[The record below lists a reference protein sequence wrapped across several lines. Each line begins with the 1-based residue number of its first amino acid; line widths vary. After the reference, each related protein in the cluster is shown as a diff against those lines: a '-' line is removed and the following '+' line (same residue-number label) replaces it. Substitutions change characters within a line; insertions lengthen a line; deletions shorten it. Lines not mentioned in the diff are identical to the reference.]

1 MKLGGNFFEDLFPG
15 QVLVNPVPRTVTD
28 GDVALYIALTG
39 DRNPKNCSDEFARSL
54 GFERAPVH
62 DMLVFHI
69 VFGRAV
75 GEISLN
81 SPGNLGYADLR
92 FVRPVYTGD
101 TLRATTETLGW
112 RETSK
117 GDTGVVWVRTIG
129 FNQRDEE
136 VLRFYRWVM
145 VNRRPRAAGQQTA
158 DYRQQIAESRQPS
171 QGRGQA
177 DNEEQVAATVK
188 ADQPAVMPELASL
201 DHVSFP
207 VIARFEAWATGGA
220 RFWEDYSA
228 GERVAH
234 PQGITIEE
242 AEHQMATRLYQNSAR
257 VHFNQH
263 QQNSSRHG
271 RRIIYGGHII
281 SVAQAL
287 SFDGLENVVGMA
299 AWNGGSHTNPT
310 FAGDTLFAWTEVLE
324 RIDLGRADLGA
335 LRLRLVAC
343 KNVDPNAEEVPVK
356 VAGEDGRERYNAS
369 VVLDLD
375 YVGLIPKRAVAIL

>member
-1 MKLGGNFFEDLFPG
+1 MKHGGNFFEDLYPG
-15 QVLVNPVPRTVTD
+15 QTLRNPVPRTLTH
-28 GDVALYIALTG
+28 GDTALYIALTG
-39 DRNPKNCSDEFARSL
+39 DRNPKNCSDKFARAL

-69 VFGRAV
+69 VFGRTV

-92 FVRPVYTGD
+92 FLLPVYTGD

-117 GDTGVVWVRTIG
+117 GDTGVVWVRTTG
-129 FNQRDEE
+129 YNQQDKE
-136 VLRFYRWVM
+136 VLRFNRWVM
-145 VNRRPRAAGQQTA
+145 MNKREPGTPTNA
-158 DYRQQIAESRQPS
+158 DDAPE
-171 QGRGQA
+171 
-177 DNEEQVAATVK
+177 
-188 ADQPAVMPELASL
+188 MPPLASL
-201 DHVSFP
+201 DDLWFPQVS
-207 VIARFEAWATGGA
+207 RFEAWATGGD
-220 RFWEDYSA
+220 RFWEDYA
-228 GERVAH
+228 PGERVLH
-234 PQGITIEE
+234 PQGMTLEE
-242 AEHQMATRLYQNSAR
+242 AEHQMATRLYQNTAR

-263 QQNSSRHG
+263 QQASSRHG

-281 SVAQAL
+281 SIAHAL

-310 FAGDTLFAWTEVLE
+310 FADDTLFAWTEVID
-324 RIDLGRADLGA
+324 RIDIGRPDLGA

-343 KNVDPNAEEVPVK
+343 KNVDPNHEDIPVK
-356 VAGEDGRERYNAS
+356 VAAEDGKDRYNPN

-375 YVGLIPKRAVAIL
+375 YIALIPKRSAAIP

>member
-1 MKLGGNFFEDLFPG
+1 MKLGGNFFEDLYPG
-15 QVLVNPVPRTVTD
+15 QVLINPVPRTVTA

-39 DRNPKNCSDEFARSL
+39 DRNPKNCSDTFAQTL

-92 FVRPVYTGD
+92 FLKPVYTGD

-129 FNQRDEE
+129 YNQRDEE

-145 VNRRPRAAGQQTA
+145 VNKREPGTPTKAVDAGSTA
-158 DYRQQIAESRQPS
+158 PEM
-171 QGRGQA
+171 
-177 DNEEQVAATVK
+177 
-188 ADQPAVMPELASL
+188 PAQASL
-201 DHVSFP
+201 QQAWSPEFE
-207 VIARFEAWATGGA
+207 RFDATATGSDRA
-220 RFWEDYSA
+220 WEDYA
-228 GERVAH
+228 PGERIVH

-242 AEHQMATRLYQNSAR
+242 AEHQMATRLYQNTAR

-263 QQNSSRHG
+263 QQASSRSG
-271 RRIIYGGHII
+271 KRIIYGGHII
-281 SVAQAL
+281 SVAHAI
-287 SFDGLENVVGMA
+287 SFDGLENAISMA
-299 AWNGGSHTNPT
+299 AWNGGQHTNPT

-324 RIDLGRADLGA
+324 RIETQRKDLGA

-343 KNVDPNAEEVPVK
+343 KNVDPNAEDVPVK
-356 VAGEDGRERYNAS
+356 VVEDGAAGGRERYSPS

-375 YVGLIPKRAVAIL
+375 YVALMPKRAVFR

>member
-1 MKLGGNFFEDLFPG
+1 MKHGGNFFEDLYPG
-15 QVLVNPVPRTVTD
+15 QTLINPVPRTLTE
-28 GDVALYIALTG
+28 GDTALYIALTA
-39 DRNPKNCSDEFARSL
+39 DRNPKNCSDEFARGL

-92 FVRPVYTGD
+92 FLRPVYTGD

-117 GDTGVVWVRTIG
+117 GDTGVVWVRTSG

-145 VNRRPRAAGQQTA
+145 VNKREPTK
-158 DYRQQIAESRQPS
+158 PS
-171 QGRGQA
+171 G
-177 DNEEQVAATVK
+177 
-188 ADQPAVMPELASL
+188 ADQAAEMPEQASL
-201 DHVSFP
+201 EQVSFP
-207 VIARFEAWATGGA
+207 QIARFESWATGGQ
-220 RFWEDYSA
+220 RFWEDYA
-228 GERVAH
+228 PGERVAH

-242 AEHQMATRLYQNSAR
+242 AEHQMATRLYQNTAR
-257 VHFNQH
+257 VHFNQY
-263 QQNSSRHG
+263 QQNTSRHG
-271 RRIIYGGHII
+271 RRIIYGGHVI

-287 SFDGLENVVGMA
+287 SFDGLENVVAMA
-299 AWNGGSHTNPT
+299 AWNGGQHTNPT

-324 RIDLGRADLGA
+324 RIDLGRPDLGA

-356 VAGEDGRERYNAS
+356 VVEDGRERYSSA

-375 YVGLIPKRAVAIL
+375 YVGLIPKRAVAVQ

>member
-1 MKLGGNFFEDLFPG
+1 MKLGGNFFEDLGPG
-15 QVLVNPVPRTVTD
+15 QVLRNPVPRTITE
-28 GDVALYIALTG
+28 GDTALYIALTS

-54 GFERAPVH
+54 GFDRAPVH

-101 TLRATTETLGW
+101 TLRAATKTLGW

-117 GDTGVVWVRTIG
+117 GDTGVVWVETTG
-129 FNQRDEE
+129 YNQRDEE
-136 VLRFYRWVM
+136 VLRFNRWVM
-145 VNRRPRAAGQQTA
+145 VNKRDTQKPSGADAAA
-158 DYRQQIAESRQPS
+158 DM
-171 QGRGQA
+171 
-177 DNEEQVAATVK
+177 
-188 ADQPAVMPELASL
+188 PARASL
-201 DHVSFP
+201 EQISFP
-207 VIARFEAWATGGA
+207 QIKKFDAWATGGQ
-220 RFWEDYSA
+220 RFWEDYAA
-228 GERVAH
+228 GERIPH

-242 AEHQMATRLYQNSAR
+242 AEHQMATRLYQNTAR

-263 QQNSSRHG
+263 QQNASRHG

-281 SVAQAL
+281 SVAHAL
-287 SFDGLENVVGMA
+287 SFDGLENVAAMA

-310 FAGDTLFAWTEVLE
+310 FAGDTLFAWTEVVE
-324 RIDLGRADLGA
+324 AIDIGRADIGA

-343 KNVDPNAEEVPVK
+343 KNVDPNAEDVPVK
-356 VAGEDGRERYNAS
+356 VPGEDGRERYNANI
-369 VVLDLD
+369 VLDLD
-375 YVGLIPKRAVAIL
+375 YVGLIPKRGVAVL